1 MIIML
6 KVTTTTAATPGPLL
20 GDGVKT
26 IVTAILPADL
36 TEPADSGNLGARVSV
51 YNRLAASAL
60 GRARYTVARLRV
72 FGLRAN
78 TGLAYFGA
86 NGSVAAN
93 MVELANAQ
101 GYDLGFGDRND
112 IDLGDFDVD
121 VATGGEGLLVVAEV
135 R

>member
-1 MIIML
+1 MIIVF
-6 KVTTTTAATPGPLL
+6 KVTTTTPATTGPLL

-26 IVTAILPADL
+26 IVTPVLPTDL

-51 YNRLAASAL
+51 YNRVAASAL
-60 GRARYTVARLRV
+60 GRARYTVARVRL

-78 TGLAYFGA
+78 TGLAYWMAAGA
-86 NGSVAAN
+86 VAAN
-93 MVELANAQ
+93 GVELANAQ
-101 GYDLGFGDRND
+101 GIDIGFGDRND

-121 VATGGEGLLVVAEV
+121 AATGAEGLLVVAEV